1 MVDVM
6 TVAPEVRADIKEF
19 SRAWWI
25 FLVTGIAWL
34 FVSVMVLQF
43 DSQSVATIS
52 LLFAIVIFFA
62 AVDEL
67 LLTFMSP
74 GWKWLHAILAVVF
87 LFGGVWALA
96 FPGQTFGTLALLVAW
111 FLMIR
116 GTFETVAS
124 LMNRDVEL
132 WWLGLLAG
140 LAQIFIAF
148 WALGYP
154 GRSAYLLVLW
164 VGIAALF
171 HGISSILLA
180 FQIKSFGKAVSS

>member
-1 MVDVM
+1 MVDVI
-6 TVAPEVRADIKEF
+6 VATPEVRADIKEF

-34 FVSVMVLQF
+34 FISVMVLQF
-43 DSQSVATIS
+43 DAQSVSTIA
-52 LLFAIVIFFA
+52 LLFAIVLFFA
-62 AVDEL
+62 ALDEL
-67 LLTFMSP
+67 LAAFLAS
-74 GWKWLHAILAVVF
+74 GWRWLHAIFAVVF
-87 LFGGVWALA
+87 VFGGVWALA
-96 FPGQTFGTLALLVAW
+96 YPSQTFGTLALLVAW
-111 FLMIR
+111 FLMFR
-116 GTFETVAS
+116 GAFETIAS

-164 VGIAALF
+164 VGIAAMF
-171 HGISSILLA
+171 HGIGSILLA
-180 FQIKSFGKAVSS
+180 FQIKSYGKAVSA